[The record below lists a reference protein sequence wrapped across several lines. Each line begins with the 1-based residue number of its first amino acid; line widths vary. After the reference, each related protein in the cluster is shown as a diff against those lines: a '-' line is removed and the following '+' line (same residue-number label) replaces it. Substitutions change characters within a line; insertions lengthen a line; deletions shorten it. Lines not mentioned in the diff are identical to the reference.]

1 VVWNGIDAERFA
13 PRGPAL
19 EGRAALRARLGLPP
33 AGFLVLFAG
42 YNYEQKGLFTIIRA
56 LPALRDEDVSA
67 VVAGNDPVR
76 RRAAER
82 LAEELG
88 VRERLHFLGT
98 VEDMPTCYAACDALV
113 FPAEGE
119 AFSMVVLEGMAAGLP
134 VVLSRDNG
142 AAEFLEPD
150 VDALVLPERPSPDDV
165 EAAVR
170 GLVADPAGRREMAEA
185 GRAKAR
191 ARSWDRVAEEVVLQ
205 IRIMNGARD
214 AAGEGART

>member
-1 VVWNGIDAERFA
+1 
-13 PRGPAL
+13 
-19 EGRAALRARLGLPP
+19 
-33 AGFLVLFAG
+33 
-42 YNYEQKGLFTIIRA
+42 
-56 LPALRDEDVSA
+56 
-67 VVAGNDPVR
+67 
-76 RRAAER
+76 
-82 LAEELG
+82 
-88 VRERLHFLGT
+88 
-98 VEDMPTCYAACDALV
+98 MPSCYAACDALV